1 MFAFCLLPLMT
12 KRIGIG
18 QTLTLSRFCW
28 YLQLYNPQANSLFC
42 MAAICLK
49 FLFYLFLI
57 ERSLKRASLC
67 WLVCLFPDIFGIAIK
82 LPSFYLLL
90 APKVLGFALM
100 TIIIFAPLPL
110 VRGICWVFVRWWISS
125 FNLICTLRRIWILVS
140 PTYLK
145 DYIRY
150 LYQYVL
156 LVALSLCTL
165 DHV

>member
-1 MFAFCLLPLMT
+1 MT

-42 MAAICLK
+42 MAAICLVS
-49 FLFYLFLI
+49 FLPLFNREIVKTSFTML
-57 ERSLKRASLC
+57 A
-67 WLVCLFPDIFGIAIK
+67 CLFIPWYIWNRYQVAIVLSAAGSQSFGICTYDHYNFCSITSGK
-82 LPSFYLLL
+82 RHMLSVY
-90 APKVLGFALM
+90 
-100 TIIIFAPLPL
+100 
-110 VRGICWVFVRWWISS
+110 VRWWISS